1 MPCILSNFSIHAH
14 SLYSNGGVA
23 YETYKR
29 FNIPYIVAVRSTDI
43 EYMNIFPYLNEYACE
58 ILFHASK
65 VIYISPDLKQQAFDR
80 LFKTKRNVSDISS
93 YEIKS
98 RY

>member
-1 MPCILSNFSIHAH
+1 
-14 SLYSNGGVA
+14 
-23 YETYKR
+23 
-29 FNIPYIVAVRSTDI
+29 
-43 EYMNIFPYLNEYACE
+43 MNIFPYLNEYACE

-98 RY
+98 NVIPNGVDEYWLDNVYKNKVGSSRLPIK